1 MPTSGRL
8 SVRPLG
14 LHTPPPGSTQLPI
27 HPAGLPPPAWVIC
40 PLLALC
46 WPLLLPP
53 SPSHPPPPPRSRHR
67 PLSARHRRTRP
78 RPTCA
83 RGTHAPVSA
92 CMECAGCRA
101 PDEHAIRA
109 PAVCSDSARASCALI
124 FGRTWAVLEEM
135 ELSGRRKLHHL
146 HHHRAGAGR
155 RRKNGPR
162 SDLRRRRPQP

>member
-1 MPTSGRL
+1 MIVNFTMGKHANRHESKHARARCR
-8 SVRPLG
+8 RPDDSQCAPWAC
-14 LHTPPPGSTQLPI
+14 TPPLPGPPNSPSTQL
-27 HPAGLPPPAWVIC
+27 ACPPPAWVIC

-101 PDEHAIRA
+101 PDGAHTSSYVATACSNEVYGHAKGRA
-109 PAVCSDSARASCALI
+109 RTRAG
-124 FGRTWAVLEEM
+124 GRTC
-135 ELSGRRKLHHL
+135 G
-146 HHHRAGAGR
+146 HRAV
-155 RRKNGPR
+155 
-162 SDLRRRRPQP
+162 